1 MNQMTLYMKFIRN
14 KYFRFSLAAIAYVLW
29 VIWVGNYWLL
39 PGLGIIFDIYVS
51 KKVNWAFWK
60 KRGVKNSTIIE
71 WLDALI
77 FAVIAVTFINIFFFQ
92 NFRIPTGSMEK
103 SLLIGD
109 HLFVSKLSYGPR
121 IPNTPLAFPFTQHTM
136 PVLKTKSY
144 LEWLKWPYKRLAGFR
159 EIKNN
164 DIVVFNFPAG
174 DTVAFEKQ
182 NQTYYSIVSSYA
194 DQIRQRDI
202 MQNTPVKTKEEY
214 YKLSREQVWSDYHVI
229 DRPVDR
235 RDNYIKRCVGIPGDT
250 IEIRSGNLFVNGIPH
265 QKSENQQFNYTIQ
278 TDGTRINPKAFER
291 LDIAK
296 SDIHS
301 FSNSSYLVPLTA
313 ENAKKIKNFR
323 NVVSV
328 TKYYN
333 QPGYFA
339 SYIFPHDPEYPWN
352 EDNFGPLWIPKK
364 GVTVSLSID
373 NLPLYRR
380 IIEVYEKNKL
390 RIEGEKI
397 YINGIVADE
406 YTFKMDYYWMMGDN
420 RHDSLDARFWGF
432 VPEDH
437 IVGSPKIIWLSIN
450 KDKKFL
456 GKIRWKRMFMGIK

>member
-1 MNQMTLYMKFIRN
+1 M
-14 KYFRFSLAAIAYVLW
+14 AYILW

-60 KRGVKNSTIIE
+60 KRGVKNSTVIE

-77 FAVIAVTFINIFFFQ
+77 FAIIAVTFINIFFFQ

-109 HLFVSKLSYGPR
+109 HLFVSKLTYGPR
-121 IPNTPLAFPFTQHTM
+121 IPNTPLAFPFTQHTL

-144 LEWLKWPYKRLAGFR
+144 LEWAKWPYKRLAGFR
-159 EIKNN
+159 KIKNN

-174 DTVAFEKQ
+174 DTVVFEKQ
-182 NQTYYSIVSSYA
+182 NQTYFSIVSSYA

-202 MQNTPVKTKEEY
+202 MQNTPVKTMEEY
-214 YKLSREQVWSDYHVI
+214 YKLGREQVWSDYHVI

-250 IEIRSGNLFVNGIPH
+250 IEIRTGNLFVNGMPH
-265 QKSENQQFNYTIQ
+265 QKSENQQFNYNIKTN
-278 TDGTRINPKAFER
+278 GTRINPKAFER
-291 LDIAK
+291 LDITK

-301 FSNSSYLVPLTA
+301 FSNSLYLVPLTD
-313 ENAKKIKNFR
+313 ENVKKIKNFR
-323 NVVSV
+323 NVISV

-339 SYIFPHDPEYPWN
+339 SYVFPHDPKYPWN

-364 GVTVSLSID
+364 GVTISLNTD

-380 IIEVYEKNKL
+380 IIEVYEKNEL

-397 YINGIVADE
+397 YINGIVANE

-437 IVGSPKIIWLSIN
+437 IVGRPKIIWLSLD

-456 GKIRWKRMFMGIK
+456 GKIRWKRMFMGIR

>member
-1 MNQMTLYMKFIRN
+1 MNQMILNMKFIRN
-14 KYFRFSLAAIAYVLW
+14 KYFRFSLAAIAYILW

-51 KKVNWAFWK
+51 KKVNWSFWK
-60 KRGVKNSTIIE
+60 KRGVKNSTVIE

-77 FAVIAVTFINIFFFQ
+77 FAIIAVTFINIFFFQ

-144 LEWLKWPYKRLAGFR
+144 LEWVKWPYKRLAGFR
-159 EIKNN
+159 KIKNN

-174 DTVAFEKQ
+174 DTVVFEKQ
-182 NQTYYSIVSSYA
+182 NQIYYSIVSSYA
-194 DQIRQRDI
+194 DQIRQRDLLQDI
-202 MQNTPVKTKEEY
+202 PVKTKEEY
-214 YKLSREQVWSDYHVI
+214 YKLGREQVWSDYHVI

-250 IEIRSGNLFVNGIPH
+250 IEIRTGNLFVNGMPH
-265 QKSENQQFNYTIQ
+265 QKSENQQFNYNIQ

-301 FSNSSYLVPLTA
+301 FSNSLYLVPLTD
-313 ENAKKIKNFR
+313 ENVKKIKNFR

-339 SYIFPHDPEYPWN
+339 SHIFPHDPKYPWN

-364 GVTVSLSID
+364 GVAVSLSMD

-380 IIEVYEKNKL
+380 IIEVYEKNEL

-397 YINGIVADE
+397 YINGKVADE

-437 IVGSPKIIWLSIN
+437 IVGRPKVIWLSLD

>member
-1 MNQMTLYMKFIRN
+1 MKFIRN

>member
-1 MNQMTLYMKFIRN
+1 MKFIRN
-14 KYFRFSLAAIAYVLW
+14 KYFRFSLAAIAYILW

-60 KRGVKNSTIIE
+60 KRGVKNSTVIE

-77 FAVIAVTFINIFFFQ
+77 FAIIAVTFINIFFFQ

-109 HLFVSKLSYGPR
+109 HLFVSKLTYGPR
-121 IPNTPLAFPFTQHTM
+121 IPNTPLAFPFTQHTL

-144 LEWLKWPYKRLAGFR
+144 LEWAKWPYKRLAGFR
-159 EIKNN
+159 KIKNN

-174 DTVAFEKQ
+174 DTVVFEKQ
-182 NQTYYSIVSSYA
+182 NQTYHSIVSSYA

-202 MQNTPVKTKEEY
+202 MQNTPVKTMEEY
-214 YKLSREQVWSDYHVI
+214 YKLGREQVWSDYHVI

-250 IEIRSGNLFVNGIPH
+250 IEIRTGNLFVNGMPH
-265 QKSENQQFNYTIQ
+265 QKSENQQFNYNIKTN
-278 TDGTRINPKAFER
+278 GTRINPKAFER
-291 LDIAK
+291 LDITK

-301 FSNSSYLVPLTA
+301 FSNSLYLVPLTD
-313 ENAKKIKNFR
+313 ENVKKIKNFR
-323 NVVSV
+323 NVISV

-339 SYIFPHDPEYPWN
+339 SYVFPHDPKYPWN

-364 GVTVSLSID
+364 GVTISLNTD

-380 IIEVYEKNKL
+380 IIEVYEKNEL
-390 RIEGEKI
+390 RIEGGKI
-397 YINGIVADE
+397 YINDIVADE

-437 IVGSPKIIWLSIN
+437 IVGRPKIIWLSLD

-456 GKIRWKRMFMGIK
+456 GKIRWKRMFMGIR

>member
-1 MNQMTLYMKFIRN
+1 
-14 KYFRFSLAAIAYVLW
+14 
-29 VIWVGNYWLL
+29 
-39 PGLGIIFDIYVS
+39 
-51 KKVNWAFWK
+51 
-60 KRGVKNSTIIE
+60 
-71 WLDALI
+71 
-77 FAVIAVTFINIFFFQ
+77 
-92 NFRIPTGSMEK
+92 MEK

-144 LEWLKWPYKRLAGFR
+144 LEWVKWPYKRLAGFR
-159 EIKNN
+159 KIKNN

-174 DTVAFEKQ
+174 DTVVFEKQ
-182 NQTYYSIVSSYA
+182 NQIYYSIVSSYA
-194 DQIRQRDI
+194 DQIRQRDLLQDI
-202 MQNTPVKTKEEY
+202 PVKTKEEY
-214 YKLSREQVWSDYHVI
+214 YKLGREQVWSDYHVI

-250 IEIRSGNLFVNGIPH
+250 IEIRTGNLFVNDIPY
-265 QKSENQQFNYTIQ
+265 QKSKNQQFNYNIQ

-301 FSNSSYLVPLTA
+301 FSNSLYLVPLTD
-313 ENAKKIKNFR
+313 ENVKKIKNFR

-339 SYIFPHDPEYPWN
+339 SHIFPHDPKYPWN

-364 GVTVSLSID
+364 GVAVSLSMD

-380 IIEVYEKNKL
+380 IIEVYEKNEL

-397 YINGIVADE
+397 YINGKVADE

-437 IVGSPKIIWLSIN
+437 IVGSPKIIWLSLD

>member
-1 MNQMTLYMKFIRN
+1 MKFIRN
-14 KYFRFSLAAIAYVLW
+14 KYFRFSLAAIAYILW

-60 KRGVKNSTIIE
+60 KRGVKNSTVIE

-77 FAVIAVTFINIFFFQ
+77 FAIIAVTFINIFFFQ

-109 HLFVSKLSYGPR
+109 HLFVSKLTYGPR
-121 IPNTPLAFPFTQHTM
+121 IPNTPLAFPFTQHTL

-144 LEWLKWPYKRLAGFR
+144 LEWAKWPYKRLAGFR
-159 EIKNN
+159 KIKNN

-174 DTVAFEKQ
+174 DTVVFEKQ
-182 NQTYYSIVSSYA
+182 NQTYHSIVSSYA

-202 MQNTPVKTKEEY
+202 MQNTPVKTMEEY
-214 YKLSREQVWSDYHVI
+214 YKLGREQVWSDYHVI

-250 IEIRSGNLFVNGIPH
+250 IEIRTGNLFVNGMPH
-265 QKSENQQFNYTIQ
+265 QKSENQQFNYNIQ
-278 TDGTRINPKAFER
+278 TNGTRINPKAFER
-291 LDIAK
+291 LDITK

-301 FSNSSYLVPLTA
+301 FSNSLYLVPLTD
-313 ENAKKIKNFR
+313 ENVKKIKKFR
-323 NVVSV
+323 NVISV

-339 SYIFPHDPEYPWN
+339 SYVFPHDPKYPWN

-364 GVTVSLSID
+364 GVTISLNTD

-380 IIEVYEKNKL
+380 IIEVYEKNEL
-390 RIEGEKI
+390 RIDGEKI
-397 YINGIVADE
+397 YINGIVANE

-437 IVGSPKIIWLSIN
+437 IVGRPKIIWLSLD

-456 GKIRWKRMFMGIK
+456 GKIRWKRMFMGIR

>member
-1 MNQMTLYMKFIRN
+1 MILYMKFIRN

-29 VIWVGNYWLL
+29 VIWIRNYWLL

-60 KRGVKNSTIIE
+60 KRGVKNSTVIE

-77 FAVIAVTFINIFFFQ
+77 FAIIAVTFINIFFFQ

-109 HLFVSKLSYGPR
+109 HLFVSKLTYGPR
-121 IPNTPLAFPFTQHTM
+121 IPNTPLAFPFTHHTM

-144 LEWLKWPYKRLAGFR
+144 LEWVKWPYKRLASFR
-159 EIKNN
+159 KIKNN

-174 DTVAFEKQ
+174 DTVVFEKQ

-194 DQIRQRDI
+194 DQIRQRDLLQDI
-202 MQNTPVKTKEEY
+202 PVKTKEEY
-214 YKLSREQVWSDYHVI
+214 YKLGREQVWSDYHVI

-250 IEIRSGNLFVNGIPH
+250 IEIRNGNLFVNGIPH
-265 QKSENQQFNYTIQ
+265 QKSENQQFNYNIQ

-301 FSNSSYLVPLTA
+301 FSNSSYFVPLTD

-339 SYIFPHDPEYPWN
+339 SYIFPHDPKYPWN
-352 EDNFGPLWIPKK
+352 DDNFGPLWIPKK
-364 GVTVSLSID
+364 GVTISLNTD

-380 IIEVYEKNKL
+380 IIEAYEKNEL
-390 RIEGEKI
+390 WIEGEKI

-437 IVGSPKIIWLSIN
+437 IVGRPKVIWLSLD

-456 GKIRWKRMFMGIK
+456 GKIRWKRIFMGIK